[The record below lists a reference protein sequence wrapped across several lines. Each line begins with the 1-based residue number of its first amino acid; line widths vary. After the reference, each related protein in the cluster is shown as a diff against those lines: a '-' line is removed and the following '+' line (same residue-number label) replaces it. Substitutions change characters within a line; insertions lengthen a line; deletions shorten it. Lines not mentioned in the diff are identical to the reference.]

1 MFLNN
6 DTVVVGG
13 ESSTAAIHS
22 LIEKKQMAR
31 WVCHDTRVRCMT
43 LMSSADSSLLV
54 TASSSDHKIKLW
66 DVSQAH
72 VSGHVE
78 CVGEVDTT
86 CRVTSLAVWHP
97 GMKRTGSKKKKRK
110 EQEEVSEGSPK
121 KKIKIDDANN
131 SKESQVLETITVEE
145 EINDAVSVK
154 QKKKKKKSKPVT

>member
-13 ESSTAAIHS
+13 ESATAEIHS
-22 LIEKKQMAR
+22 LIEKKQMAS
-31 WVCHDTRVRCMT
+31 WSCHDTRVRCMT

-86 CRVTSLAVWHP
+86 CRVTRGWGGPCKCTDLQGVQ
-97 GMKRTGSKKKKRK
+97 R
-110 EQEEVSEGSPK
+110 
-121 KKIKIDDANN
+121 IN
-131 SKESQVLETITVEE
+131 SIYLY
-145 EINDAVSVK
+145 A
-154 QKKKKKKSKPVT
+154 